1 MNEKCDNTPRPKT
14 FRELIR
20 SKWFWKPASAAIVG
34 GILGYSYYY
43 FEGCASGTC
52 GISSSPIMSTIFGGV
67 MGLFIISRPCSS
79 C

>member
-1 MNEKCDNTPRPKT
+1 MNENCNNTTKPGT

-20 SKWFWKPASAAIVG
+20 SKRFWKPASAVIVG
-34 GILGYSYYY
+34 GVLGYSYYY

-52 GISSSPIMSTIFGGV
+52 AITSSPIMSVIFGGV
-67 MGLFIISRPCSS
+67 LGLFVMSRPCRS